1 MSLPSYAPTSTT
13 SYTPANRNVNQFHQ
27 EVTKNSLI
35 KTNLHKVVY
44 ESLAEIYSIIAA
56 LQVLETS
63 FLKDYVTEKEKYTST
78 ALRLIS
84 QYQIIIRDLD
94 EDKQKRDFLSSLFDR
109 PNLQLDSE
117 DGRFLHFFTSKYDL
131 HAALAVKRLK
141 VGLPATIEH
150 LTNPMLQPDSTS
162 GRNTPSKAGGRLVAQ
177 ATGNFITCMDA
188 LKLNYKTKYQLH
200 PLLSK
205 LVISL
210 NELHSSPDDGGNAIE
225 FTGKSKLVNWL
236 IKLNNLL
243 DSEELSQQDIDSF
256 LEDLDTAYK
265 GFFTSLE

>member
-13 SYTPANRNVNQFHQ
+13 SYTPGARNANQFHQ
-27 EVTKNSLI
+27 EVTRNSLI
-35 KTNLHKVVY
+35 KSALHKTVY
-44 ESLAEIYSIIAA
+44 ESLSEIYSIIAA

-63 FLKDYVTEKEKYTST
+63 FLKDYITDREKYTST

-84 QYQIIIRDLD
+84 QFQIIIRDFD
-94 EDKQKRDFLSSLFDR
+94 EDGQKKEFLSTHFNR

-117 DGRFLHFFTSKYDL
+117 DGQFLDALTTKYDL

-150 LTNPMLQPDSTS
+150 LKNPVLQQQSTS
-162 GRNTPSKAGGRLVAQ
+162 GRNTPTRAGGKMVAQ

-188 LKLNYKTKYQLH
+188 LKLNYRTKYQLH
-200 PLLSK
+200 PLLSN

-210 NELHSSPDDGGNAIE
+210 NELHNSPENGGSTIE
-225 FTGKSKLVNWL
+225 FPGKSKLVTWL

-243 DSEELSQQDIDSF
+243 ESEELSQQDVDTF